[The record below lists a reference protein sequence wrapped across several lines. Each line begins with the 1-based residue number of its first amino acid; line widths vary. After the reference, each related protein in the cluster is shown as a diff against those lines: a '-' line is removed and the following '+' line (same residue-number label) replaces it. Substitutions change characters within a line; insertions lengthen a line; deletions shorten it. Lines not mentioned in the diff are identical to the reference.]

1 MKEIIKHVEAQNV
14 KMQAWIDACPE
25 GEYRAGAIYTEDEI
39 QEDVEHYGI
48 KRVEDWE
55 AAKAWEDYY
64 EMYKSVNG
72 TRPWWTNWKEKTA
85 EEWDQAASNIESVQ
99 AC

>member
-14 KMQAWIDACPE
+14 KTQAWIDACPE

-39 QEDVEHYGI
+39 QEEVEHYGI
-48 KRVEDWE
+48 KTVEDWE
-55 AAKAWEDYY
+55 AAKAWEDYN

-72 TRPWWTNWKEKTA
+72 IRPRWTNWKENTA
-85 EEWDQAASNIESVQ
+85 EEWDSLCTEECASL
-99 AC
+99 